1 VGSSNNSEGMGSSGS
16 ADCCRSVH
24 MALCVVAGAVFVARL
39 YSFLGLMS
47 LDSRLVGGPVTE
59 LQILGVSFWFLSRGT

>member
-1 VGSSNNSEGMGSSGS
+1 M
-16 ADCCRSVH
+16 
-24 MALCVVAGAVFVARL
+24 AGAVFVARL

-59 LQILGVSFWFLSRGT
+59 LQILGVSSWFLSRGT